1 MFRRVAGIQPGSGP
15 GRGRASPEPAE
26 PAPGRTAVQNT
37 ETVHS
42 CPFDFAQRLEFDPQ
56 LKELLTT
63 EPVSRIRMSYGEGDA
78 WLVTRYED
86 VRTVTTDRRF
96 SRSAVTG
103 RDFPRMTP
111 EPIVQ
116 DEAINLMDPPA
127 SSRLR
132 SLVAKS
138 FTAHRIDAMRAG
150 TRRIVDQLLTD
161 LQEGGKPGDFMA
173 GIASPLP
180 LVTICEVL
188 DIPEADRPWLR
199 AHALTMMNIGAA
211 GKQEA
216 VRAKAELRAYFGE
229 LTAERRRA
237 PGEDLISTLATARD
251 GDELLGDDELTVMAM
266 VLLITGQDTTTYQL
280 GNIAYSLLTRPELMA
295 SLRKSPER
303 LPRTLE
309 ELLRHIPFRKGVGIP
324 RVALVDVELSGVR
337 ISAGDVVHVSYLT
350 ANRDDRKFERPDEL
364 DPDRPSI
371 PHMTFGWGAHHC
383 LGAPLATMELE
394 TAFSSLL
401 SRFPDLRLDVPAE
414 EVRWNTTSIWRY
426 PLALPVTW

>member
-1 MFRRVAGIQPGSGP
+1 M
-15 GRGRASPEPAE
+15 E
-26 PAPGRTAVQNT
+26 NT
-37 ETVHS
+37 ETVRS
-42 CPFDFAQRLEFDPQ
+42 CPFDYAQQLDFDPQ
-56 LKELLTT
+56 LRELLTE
-63 EPVSRIRMSYGEGDA
+63 EPVARIRMPYGEGEA

-96 SRSAVTG
+96 SRSAVLG

-116 DEAINLMDPPA
+116 AESINLMDPPA

-138 FTAHRIDAMRAG
+138 FTPRRVDHMRARTQG
-150 TRRIVDQLLTD
+150 IVDQLLD
-161 LQEGGKPGDFMA
+161 EMEKDGNPSDFVA
-173 GIASPLP
+173 RVSAPLP
-180 LVTICEVL
+180 LITICEAL

-199 AHALTMMNIGAA
+199 AHALTMMNMGAA
-211 GKQEA
+211 GRENA
-216 VRAKAELRAYFGE
+216 VRAKAELRSYFTE
-229 LTAERRRA
+229 LTAERRRS

-251 GDELLGDDELTVMAM
+251 GEELLDDQELAVMAM

-280 GNIAYSLLTRPELMA
+280 GNIAYTLLTRPALLE
-295 SLRKSPER
+295 SLRAAPDR
-303 LPRTLE
+303 LPRTIE
-309 ELLRHIPFRKGVGIP
+309 ELLRYIPFRKGVGIP
-324 RVALVDVELSGVR
+324 RIALEDVELSGVPIR
-337 ISAGDVVHVSYLT
+337 AGDVVHVSYLT
-350 ANRDDRKFERPDEL
+350 ANRDGLKFERPDEL

-394 TAFSSLL
+394 VAFTSLL
-401 SRFPDLRLDVPAE
+401 ARFPALRLDVPPE
-414 EVRWNTTSIWRY
+414 EIRWNTTSIWRY

>member
-1 MFRRVAGIQPGSGP
+1 M
-15 GRGRASPEPAE
+15 E
-26 PAPGRTAVQNT
+26 NT
-37 ETVHS
+37 ETVRS
-42 CPFDFAQRLEFDPQ
+42 CPFDFAHQLEFDPQ

-63 EPVSRIRMSYGEGDA
+63 APVSRIRMPYGEGDA

-138 FTAHRIDAMRAG
+138 FTARRIDAMRVG
-150 TRRIVDQLLTD
+150 TQRIVDQLLDTMED
-161 LQEGGKPGDFMA
+161 GRTTADFMA
-173 GIASPLP
+173 AVAAPLP

-188 DIPEADRPWLR
+188 GIPEPDRPWLR
-199 AHALTMMNIGAA
+199 AHALTMMNVQAA
-211 GKQEA
+211 GKEDA

-229 LTAERRRA
+229 LTAERRRS
-237 PGEDLISTLATARD
+237 PGDDLISTLATARD

-280 GNIAYSLLTRPELMA
+280 GNIAYSLLIRPELA
-295 SLRKSPER
+295 RTLRDAPER

-324 RVALVDVELSGVR
+324 RIALVDVELGGVS
-337 ISAGDVVHVSYLT
+337 IPAGDVVHVSYLT
-350 ANRDDRKFERPDEL
+350 ANRDAEKFERPDDL

-394 TAFSSLL
+394 TAFASLL
-401 SRFPDLRLDVPAE
+401 RRFPRLRLDAPVE
-414 EVRWNTTSIWRY
+414 DIRWNTTSIWRY